1 MEIKINNAG
10 MIVCEGVDRN
20 TGFWFVVRDC
30 FAFDGRSGIWYAAIE
45 PVYHEYE
52 CLEDVVTP
60 YERLRTI
67 VREASRSFVPMQ
79 DGVILRLYDMEWS
92 YCKFM
97 LQRAIARRLHAAQ
110 TVYDA
115 KSRSG
120 CGECRHVVQ
129 SVDEF
134 FCKKT
139 GKRLKCRNMPVDR
152 GGVRYLFNRTPFPTD
167 GCAYKKTKGDE
178 EEMREKALR
187 RLAELIQIAHSAIGH
202 ERDEAYRQIGKL
214 IVGEAE
220 FEPLLIHNTDTW
232 SDERMGVE

>member
-10 MIVCEGVDRN
+10 MIVCEGADRD
-20 TGFWFVVRDC
+20 TSFWLMVRDC
-30 FAFDGRSGIWYAAIE
+30 FAFDGSSGIWYAEIE
-45 PVYHEYE
+45 PVYHEYK

-79 DGVILRLYDMEWS
+79 DGVIQRLHEMEEA
-92 YCKFM
+92 YFRFV
-97 LQRAIARRLHAAQ
+97 LQRTIARRLHAAQ

-120 CGECRHVVQ
+120 CGDCHHVVQ
-129 SVDEF
+129 RVDEF
-134 FCKKT
+134 FCEKT
-139 GKRLKCRNMPVDR
+139 GRRLECRNMPVDR
-152 GGVRYLFNRTPFPTD
+152 GGVRYLFNLTPFPTD
-167 GCAYKKTKGDE
+167 GCVYKKTKGDE
-178 EEMREKALR
+178 EEMSEKALR
-187 RLAELIQIAHSAIGH
+187 RLAELIQIAHNAIGH

>member
-10 MIVCEGVDRN
+10 MIVCEGVDRD
-20 TGFWFVVRDC
+20 TSFWLMVRDC

-45 PVYHEYE
+45 PVYHEYK

-79 DGVILRLYDMEWS
+79 DGVIQRLYDMEWS
-92 YCKFM
+92 YFKFV

-129 SVDEF
+129 RVDEF
-134 FCKKT
+134 FCEKT
-139 GKRLKCRNMPVDR
+139 GKRLVCRNMPVDR
-152 GGVRYLFNRTPFPTD
+152 GGVRYLFNLTPFPTD

-187 RLAELIQIAHSAIGH
+187 RLAELIQIAHNAIGH
-202 ERDEAYRQIGKL
+202 ERDEVYRQIGKL